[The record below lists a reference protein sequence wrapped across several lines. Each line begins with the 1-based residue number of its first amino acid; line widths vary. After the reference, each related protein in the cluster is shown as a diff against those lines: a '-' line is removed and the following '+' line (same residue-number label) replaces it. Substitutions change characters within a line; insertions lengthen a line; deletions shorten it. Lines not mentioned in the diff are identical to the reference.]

1 MTLKIVGLINAKFA
15 AHVPVIRNWRL
26 VWERREFGTKRIW
39 LNETA
44 TVPFDAWTDLKFKPA
59 VIDLRAL
66 QVTLKQADT
75 FPYIIASVEMKGP
88 IPIPLFSK
96 SIKLPTALP
105 GSSRSFDVEFSHRGI
120 SGHATLT
127 LES

>member
-1 MTLKIVGLINAKFA
+1 MTLKIVGLITTKFA
-15 AHVPVIRNWRL
+15 ARVPVFRGWKL

-44 TVPFDAWTDLKFKPA
+44 TVPFDAWTDLKMKPA
-59 VIDLRAL
+59 SIDLGPLRA
-66 QVTLKQADT
+66 TIKQGAN
-75 FPYIIASVEMKGP
+75 FPYIIATVEMKGP
-88 IPIPLFSK
+88 VPISLFSK
-96 SIKLPTALP
+96 SIKLPVGLNP
-105 GSSRSFDVEFSHRGI
+105 SNSFDVEFEKNGV